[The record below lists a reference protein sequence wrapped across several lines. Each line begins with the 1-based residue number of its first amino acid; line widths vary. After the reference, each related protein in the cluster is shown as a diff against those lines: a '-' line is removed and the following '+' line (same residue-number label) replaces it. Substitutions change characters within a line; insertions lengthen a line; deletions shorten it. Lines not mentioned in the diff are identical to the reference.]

1 MKQSREHRGTYR
13 SLEASLQDTQDVHKL
28 HDEQA
33 LREAQGPGAPL
44 APQATHEAAAT
55 DEAERRELVQL
66 VQQSQQRDPAAFTQ
80 LIRRY
85 ERMALSVAFSTLGGA
100 PGDGERAGDVVQDA
114 FVRAWERLAD
124 LKEPPS
130 FGPWLLGIVRN
141 LAVDTLRRSRLRPVA
156 DPDNADPFQRVA
168 PDPHD
173 QLDLREQRRLVAEAL
188 AELDEISRPVVV
200 MRYYEGLSS
209 KEIGEALGIA
219 PAAVDMRLS
228 RARQQLRRK
237 LQGRV
242 GEAFVG

>member
-1 MKQSREHRGTYR
+1 MQDPRGAYKVHNTEGLRDSEPLCTSTAPR
-13 SLEASLQDTQDVHKL
+13 S
-28 HDEQA
+28 
-33 LREAQGPGAPL
+33 
-44 APQATHEAAAT
+44 PQASSQPEQQ
-55 DEAERRELVQL
+55 ELIRL
-66 VQQSQQRDPAAFTQ
+66 VQQSQQRDPAAFTR

-85 ERMALSVAFSTLGGA
+85 ERTALSVAFSALGGA
-100 PGDGERAGDVVQDA
+100 PGDGERAGDVVQEA
-114 FVRAWERLAD
+114 FVRAWERLPD
-124 LKEPPS
+124 LKEPAS
-130 FGPWLLGIVRN
+130 FGPWLCGIVRN

-156 DPDNADPFQRVA
+156 DPENVDPFQRVA

-173 QLDLREQRRLVAEAL
+173 ELDLQEQRRLVAEAL
-188 AELDEISRPVVV
+188 QELDETSRPVVV

-237 LQGRV
+237 LEGRV

>member
-1 MKQSREHRGTYR
+1 MQEPQDVRKLQEGKVLRDAQAP
-13 SLEASLQDTQDVHKL
+13 EAS
-28 HDEQA
+28 A
-33 LREAQGPGAPL
+33 AP
-44 APQATHEAAAT
+44 AAGDEAA
-55 DEAERRELVQL
+55 RRELVEL

-85 ERMALSVAFSTLGGA
+85 ERLALSVAFSALGGG
-100 PGDGERAGDVVQDA
+100 PRDGERAGDVVQEA

-124 LKEPPS
+124 LKEPAS
-130 FGPWLLGIVRN
+130 FGPWLCGIVRN

-156 DPDNADPFQRVA
+156 DPENVDPFQRVA

-173 QLDLREQRRLVAEAL
+173 ELDLQEQRRLVAEAL
-188 AELDEISRPVVV
+188 RELDETSRPVVV
-200 MRYYEGLSS
+200 MRYYQDLSS

-237 LQGRV
+237 LEGRV
-242 GEAFVG
+242 GRMFTGGD